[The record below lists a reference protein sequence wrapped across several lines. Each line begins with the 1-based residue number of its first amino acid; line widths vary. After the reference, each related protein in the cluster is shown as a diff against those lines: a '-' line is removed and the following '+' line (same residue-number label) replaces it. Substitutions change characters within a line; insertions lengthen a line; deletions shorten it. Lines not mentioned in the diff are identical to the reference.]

1 MALKDSTGNTAQMSR
16 LRFQVPGNMC
26 CYGPTCSG
34 KTTWICKLLSN
45 LPEHFQTKNGEAIKR
60 IVYCYNSN
68 FQPAFKIL
76 QKKGVEFMEGMPGDV
91 EALFPTSKQPGI
103 LILDDLTSAM
113 NKDEQALHTV
123 TVTAHHSNIFLI
135 FTQQC
140 LYPRGRNAV
149 QLRQNFHY
157 KVLFP
162 YPADKQTVK
171 RFLSN
176 NETGEQLKWLYD
188 YYSFCCEGYNRYFI
202 IAAHPEDENRL
213 ATYRTNVLV
222 GEQPQRVLVDK
233 QRLKNFKTKTKPF
246 KRLQNAPKSVR

>member
-1 MALKDSTGNTAQMSR
+1 
-16 LRFQVPGNMC
+16 
-26 CYGPTCSG
+26 
-34 KTTWICKLLSN
+34 
-45 LPEHFQTKNGEAIKR
+45 
-60 IVYCYNSN
+60 
-68 FQPAFKIL
+68 
-76 QKKGVEFMEGMPGDV
+76 MEGMPGDV
-91 EALFPTSKQPGI
+91 EALFPKSKQPGI
-103 LILDDLTSAM
+103 LILDDLMSAM

-140 LYPRGRNAV
+140 LHPRGRNAV

-176 NETGEQLKWLYD
+176 NETGEQLKWLYE
-188 YYSFCCEGYNRYFI
+188 YYSFCCEEYNRYFI

>member
-1 MALKDSTGNTAQMSR
+1 MALKDCTGQTARMDR

-34 KTTWICKLLSN
+34 KTTWLCKLLSN
-45 LPEHFQTKNGEAIKR
+45 LDEHFETKNGKKIKR
-60 IVYCYNSN
+60 IIYCYNSN
-68 FQPAFKIL
+68 FQPCFKAL

-91 EALFPTSKQPGI
+91 ESLFPEKMQPGI
-103 LILDDLTSAM
+103 LLLDDLMSAM
-113 NKDEQALHTV
+113 NKDENALHTV
-123 TVTAHHSNIFLI
+123 TVTSHHSNIFLI
-135 FTQQC
+135 LTQQC
-140 LYPRGRNAV
+140 LHPRGRNAV

-171 RFLSN
+171 RFLNN
-176 NETGEQLKWLYD
+176 NETGEQLKCLYD
-188 YYSFCCEGYNRYFI
+188 YYILCCEEYNRYFI

-222 GEQPQRVLVDK
+222 GEEPQRVLVDK
-233 QRLKNFKTKTKPF
+233 QRLKNFKSKTKHL
-246 KRLQNAPKSVR
+246 KRLQNAAKRIR